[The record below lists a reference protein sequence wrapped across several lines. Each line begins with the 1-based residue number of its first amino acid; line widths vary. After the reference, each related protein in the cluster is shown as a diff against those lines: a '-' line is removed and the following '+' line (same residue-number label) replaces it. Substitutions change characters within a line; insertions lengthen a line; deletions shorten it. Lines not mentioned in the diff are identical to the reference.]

1 MFQASISITSV
12 KGCRPKG
19 THWPQPL
26 PALICSSSSLRL
38 RWARLPWRRAS
49 RSSVA
54 GGSLTPVKCSS
65 TALASATGILL
76 ASNAAIS
83 CTEGE
88 ALPVASKPKA
98 SSAGKRHALQPP
110 APATATPNPHRPE
123 PARIGSFLSGTEPVQ
138 FIAPNRANRRTPI
151 GFLLRRFFQ
160 KLSLQIAHR
169 LVAVGDAPVQTGHQT
184 LQPVQDRLVKRLVT
198 AVGLRNQFQ
207 AAVPQALNFTTSPK
221 IKPLKNETRLPRPES
236 CLKIAFGSHP
246 CLSVFICG

>member
-1 MFQASISITSV
+1 MLQHGAGFGHRHLAGQ
-12 KGCRPKG
+12 
-19 THWPQPL
+19 Q
-26 PALICSSSSLRL
+26 
-38 RWARLPWRRAS
+38 RRHLLHRR
-49 RSSVA
+49 RS
-54 GGSLTPVKCSS
+54 
-65 TALASATGILL
+65 
-76 ASNAAIS
+76 
-83 CTEGE
+83 
-88 ALPVASKPKA
+88 A
-98 SSAGKRHALQPP
+98 SSRFQTQGIVGGKTPRFAPP

-221 IKPLKNETRLPRPES
+221 IKPLKNETRPRR
-236 CLKIAFGSHP
+236 AA
-246 CLSVFICG
+246 CGRNSLAHGWRVDKVISLLTHRIGGFLF